1 MKRFSIIPCALA
13 ILVFLSTALMAE
25 EERSRSGMRYIIVK
39 PAGYSPKKPM
49 PILLLFH
56 GAGLTPQ
63 QMMSNAGGINFKSK
77 YILVYPYAPK
87 NKSFEKEDIPMAADM
102 VVELKEK
109 YNPPY
114 VISLGYSQGGYFGTR
129 LALNY
134 PLLIS
139 GSIACACGLPFHP
152 ITPDF
157 QTDIHRRLAI
167 ALIVGSNDGPA
178 KATEGKKDLEDAGYK
193 YIFCEIV
200 QGAGHVVHCP
210 TVNKAHDWMMGVFK
224 KGGGGGIV
232 PWPKEKVEEAAKKA
246 EEAAKEKKYDEA
258 LSALET
264 LRQTGYIVDSRN
276 SAPITSR
283 FSALLESADKAE
295 KLFAL
300 KAVAYAGEP
309 GVTAIKKVL
318 EASQADEEIYVAA
331 VSALGKSGEAALE
344 TLHSIMAKNDF
355 SYKPALA
362 AVAALEQI
370 GSRESVR
377 PLINLLGTI
386 EDKAAEAGGVLKDPI
401 NSALRKITGQNF
413 TTSSAWKGWLK

>member
-1 MKRFSIIPCALA
+1 MKKFSIIAYAAA
-13 ILVFLSTALMAE
+13 ILVFLSATLMAE
-25 EERSRSGMRYIIVK
+25 EERSRSGMRYVIVK
-39 PAGYSPKKPM
+39 PAGYSTKKPM

-56 GAGLTPQ
+56 GAGNTPQ
-63 QMMSNAGGINFKSK
+63 IMMTCVGGINFKSK

-109 YNPPY
+109 YKPPY

-157 QTDIHRRLAI
+157 QTDLHRRVAI
-167 ALIVGSNDGPA
+167 ALVCGSNDGPS
-178 KATEGKKDLEDAGYK
+178 KATDGKKELEAAGYK

-200 QGAGHVVHCP
+200 QGAGHIVHCP

-258 LSALET
+258 ISALET
-264 LRQTGYIVDSRN
+264 LNQVGYTIDAKN
-276 SAPITSR
+276 SSPITSR

-300 KAVAYAGEP
+300 KAIAYAGEP
-309 GVTAIKKVL
+309 GVTAIKKAL
-318 EASQADEEIYVAA
+318 EAAKDDAEIYTAA
-331 VSALGKSGEAALE
+331 VSALAKSGEAALE
-344 TLHSIMAKNDF
+344 TLHSIMTKSDF
-355 SYKPALA
+355 GYKAALA

-370 GSRESVR
+370 GSRDSVR
-377 PLINLLGTI
+377 PLINLLESI
-386 EDKAAEAGGVLKDPI
+386 EDKPAESGGVLKDPI

-413 TTSSAWKGWLK
+413 TTASAWKGWLK